1 MTAVEQKVRGRRR
14 HLALVGDAQ
23 SMEPEVEAANPYPV
37 PVIACWGP
45 AGSPGKS
52 TVATNIASE
61 LALAGHQVLL
71 IDLDTLAPSLALSL
85 GLVDTPA
92 GLSASLRLAEQQRF
106 SRAEFERLS
115 VSVSLGRNELRFMP
129 GLNSASRWQEVTPER
144 FEGLLSALAS
154 YVDYVVLDLAQ
165 ATDFRTRVLHPS
177 TLANQ
182 VELSRDTLLRT
193 VLEKATKLVLISGC
207 DPVAAQ
213 RLLIA
218 AEYLSELKRRT
229 QVYLVVNRFR
239 TTTLGSKA
247 RDELEQTYLNLA
259 KLRVDC
265 VIPDDPQNIDKAMLN
280 GLPLVLLKRS
290 SPARVAI
297 SELTKL
303 LLVGSPTR
311 ASVAKL
317 S

>member
-14 HLALVGDAQ
+14 HLALVGDTQ
-23 SMEPEVEAANPYPV
+23 SVEPQVEATNPYPV

-106 SRAEFERLS
+106 TRAEFERLT

-129 GLNSASRWQEVTPER
+129 GLNSANRWQEVTPER
-144 FEGLLSALAS
+144 FEQLLSAIAS
-154 YVDYVVLDLAQ
+154 FVDFVVLDLAQ
-165 ATDFRTRVLHPS
+165 ATDFKPRVIHPS

-182 VELSRDTLLRT
+182 PEVSRDSLLRS
-193 VLEKATKLVLISGC
+193 VLEKATKLVLVSGC
-207 DPVAAQ
+207 DPVAAH
-213 RLLIA
+213 RFLIA
-218 AEYLSELKRRT
+218 AEYLSELKRT
-229 QVYLVVNRFR
+229 KQAYVVVNRFR
-239 TTTLGSKA
+239 TTTLGSRAK
-247 RDELEQTYLNLA
+247 DELEQTFMNLA
-259 KLRVDC
+259 KFRVNC
-265 VIPDDPQNIDKAMLN
+265 FIPDDPQNIDKAMLN

-290 SPARVAI
+290 SPARLAI
-297 SELTKL
+297 SELTKE